1 MNDQEQ
7 LSMAEQGPPVIMV
20 ERGAMIRLLSR
31 SLTLA
36 KLEGATGLD
45 PAGGAPSLE
54 CMLAEI
60 GIEVARAETLWPPIH
75 SAHEGYAVILEEFDE
90 LKEHVWAN
98 QKRRDV
104 VAMRKEAVQLAAM
117 AVRFLRDVCDGGRER
132 A

>member
-1 MNDQEQ
+1 MTDQEQ
-7 LSMAEQGPPVIMV
+7 LAISQQGPPIIMV
-20 ERGAMIRLLSR
+20 DRDAMIRLLSR

-54 CMLAEI
+54 RTLAEI

-75 SAHEGYAVILEEFDE
+75 SAHEDYAVILEEFDE

-117 AVRFLRDVCDGGRER
+117 AVRFLRDVCDGGRDR